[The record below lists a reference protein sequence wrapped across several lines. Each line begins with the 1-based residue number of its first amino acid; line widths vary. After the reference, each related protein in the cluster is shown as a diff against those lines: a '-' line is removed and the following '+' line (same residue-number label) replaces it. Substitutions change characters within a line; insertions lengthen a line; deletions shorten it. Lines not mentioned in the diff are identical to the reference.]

1 LKSFFLT
8 GTDTGVGKTLIGA
21 GLLLAAQARGLK
33 TAGFKPLA
41 AGGALVGNACQ
52 NEDVLTYARLSI
64 PPASYTHVNS
74 VTLSRA
80 MAPHLAAAEQ
90 GIELSATAL
99 TAWARHAA
107 GTGCDFA
114 IIEGAGGWMV
124 PLNDEESM
132 ADVASM
138 LRLPVILVSGMR
150 LGCLNHAL
158 LTAAAVRS
166 RGLTL
171 AGWIAN
177 SPWSAMDGLQENI
190 TALARRLGAPC
201 LGRVP
206 FLGADARPESI
217 ISYLD
222 LVPLLT

>member
-8 GTDTGVGKTLIGA
+8 GTDTGVGKTFIGA
-21 GLLLAAQARGLK
+21 GLLLAAQARGLR
-33 TAGFKPLA
+33 TAGIKPLA
-41 AGGALVGNACQ
+41 AGGAPVGGGCQ
-52 NEDVLTYARLSI
+52 NEDVLIYARLSS
-64 PPASYTHVNS
+64 PPLRYADVNA

-80 MAPHLAAAEQ
+80 MAPHVAAAGQ
-90 GIELSATAL
+90 GIELSAAKL
-99 TAWARHAA
+99 NAWTRRAA
-107 GTGCDFA
+107 EAGSDFT
-114 IIEGAGGWMV
+114 IVEGAGGWMV

-138 LRLPVILVSGMR
+138 LRFPVILVAGMR

-166 RGLTL
+166 RGLLL
-171 AGWIAN
+171 AGWVAN
-177 SPWSAMDGLQENI
+177 SPWPPMAGLQENV

-206 FLGADARPESI
+206 FLGTAPRCESI
-217 ISYLD
+217 VPYLD